1 MPDTILQ
8 IHKIG
13 AVHDDVPKQHA
24 AGVIGGGG
32 MMNLRHIE
40 VFHAVYQSGS
50 VSAAARALNVSQPSV
65 SKVLRHAESRIGFPL
80 FRVVKGRLV
89 ATEEAH
95 VLFHEARELYAHVQS
110 LQESTKNLKRGGEG
124 HLRLAVLPSLGL
136 DVAPAAVANFRHTH
150 PGVSFEIRTLHR
162 EDVLRALYE
171 RNSDLAIVYDA
182 PHHPQLNGIS
192 IGSGEL
198 VLLYRTDEF
207 PDAPARVSYDMFR
220 NRDLIRL
227 TDSGFVGTLFNNEVE
242 EQAGVPT
249 IAVQTYYVAA
259 GLVRR
264 GAGFAVVDEFTARAN
279 LGSDLSFRPLVGG
292 ARFQVFCTHLVSRP
306 LSRVARDF
314 VTTLEKTLASN
325 SI

>member
-1 MPDTILQ
+1 
-8 IHKIG
+8 
-13 AVHDDVPKQHA
+13 
-24 AGVIGGGG
+24 

-95 VLFHEARELYAHVQS
+95 VLFHEARELYARVQS
-110 LQESTKNLKRGGEG
+110 LQETTKNLRRGGEG

-136 DVAPAAVANFRHTH
+136 DMAPAAVAAFRASH
-150 PGVSFEIRTLHR
+150 PEVSFEIRTLHR

-171 RNSDLAIVYDA
+171 RNSDLAIIYDA
-182 PHHPQLNGIS
+182 PHHPQLSGIG

-198 VLLYRTDEF
+198 VMLFRRDEF
-207 PDAPARVSYDMFR
+207 PNMPERVSLDMFR
-220 NRDLIRL
+220 HRDLIRL
-227 TDSGFVGTLFNNEVE
+227 TDSGFVGTLFDREVSGE
-242 EQAGVPT
+242 EPGAPA
-249 IAVQTYYVAA
+249 ISVQTYYVAA
-259 GLVRR
+259 ALVRR
-264 GAGFAVVDEFTARAN
+264 GAGFAVVDEFTARHN
-279 LGSDLSFRPLVGG
+279 LGDDLDYRPLVGG

-306 LSRVARDF
+306 LSRLARDF
-314 VTTLEKTLASN
+314 VTTLEKTLASTAV
-325 SI
+325 

>member
-1 MPDTILQ
+1 
-8 IHKIG
+8 
-13 AVHDDVPKQHA
+13 
-24 AGVIGGGG
+24 

-95 VLFHEARELYAHVQS
+95 VLFHEARELYARVQS
-110 LQESTKNLKRGGEG
+110 LQETTKNLRRGGEG

-136 DVAPAAVANFRHTH
+136 DVAPAAVAAFRVSH
-150 PGVSFEIRTLHR
+150 PEVSFEIRTLHR

-171 RNSDLAIVYDA
+171 RNSDLAIIYDA
-182 PHHPQLNGIS
+182 PHHPQLSGIG

-198 VLLYRTDEF
+198 VMLFRRDEF
-207 PDAPARVSYDMFR
+207 PDMPERVSLDMFR
-220 NRDLIRL
+220 HRDLIRL
-227 TDSGFVGTLFNNEVE
+227 TDSGFLGTLFDNEISE
-242 EQAGVPT
+242 EQPATST
-249 IAVQTYYVAA
+249 ISVQTYYVAA
-259 GLVRR
+259 ALVRR

-279 LGSDLSFRPLVGG
+279 LGDDLDFRPLTNG

-306 LSRVARDF
+306 LSRLARDF
-314 VTTLEKTLASN
+314 VTMLEKTLASA
-325 SI
+325 IV

>member
-1 MPDTILQ
+1 
-8 IHKIG
+8 
-13 AVHDDVPKQHA
+13 
-24 AGVIGGGG
+24 

-95 VLFHEARELYAHVQS
+95 VLFHEARELYARVQS
-110 LQESTKNLKRGGEG
+110 LQETTKNLRRGGEG

-136 DVAPAAVANFRHTH
+136 DIAPAAVAAFRIAH
-150 PGVSFEIRTLHR
+150 PEVSFEIRTLHR

-171 RNSDLAIVYDA
+171 RNSDFAVVYDA
-182 PHHPQLNGIS
+182 PHHPQLSGIG

-198 VLLYRTDEF
+198 VMLFRRDEF
-207 PDAPARVSYDMFR
+207 ANAPERVSLDMFR
-220 NRDLIRL
+220 HRDLIRL
-227 TDSGFVGTLFNNEVE
+227 TDSGFVGTLFDREVSE
-242 EQAGVPT
+242 EAPGTPA
-249 IAVQTYYVAA
+249 ISVQTYYVAA
-259 GLVRR
+259 ALVRR

-279 LGSDLSFRPLVGG
+279 LGDDLDFRPLTNG

-306 LSRVARDF
+306 LSRLARDF
-314 VTTLEKTLASN
+314 VTTLEKTLASAAV
-325 SI
+325 

>member
-1 MPDTILQ
+1 
-8 IHKIG
+8 
-13 AVHDDVPKQHA
+13 
-24 AGVIGGGG
+24 

-95 VLFHEARELYAHVQS
+95 VLFHEARELYARVQS
-110 LQESTKNLKRGGEG
+110 LQETTKNLRRGGEG

-136 DVAPAAVANFRHTH
+136 DMAPAAVAAFRASH
-150 PGVSFEIRTLHR
+150 PEVSFEIRTLHR

-171 RNSDLAIVYDA
+171 RNSDLAIIYDA
-182 PHHPQLNGIS
+182 PHHPQLSGIG

-198 VLLYRTDEF
+198 VMLFRRDEF
-207 PDAPARVSYDMFR
+207 PNAPERVSFEMFR
-220 NRDLIRL
+220 HRDLIRL
-227 TDSGFVGTLFNNEVE
+227 TDSGFVGSLFDREVSE
-242 EQAGVPT
+242 EASGTPA
-249 IAVQTYYVAA
+249 ISVQTYYVAA
-259 GLVRR
+259 ALVRR

-279 LGSDLSFRPLVGG
+279 LGDDLDFRPLTNG

-306 LSRVARDF
+306 LSRLARDF
-314 VTTLEKTLASN
+314 VTALEKTLASAAV
-325 SI
+325 

>member
-1 MPDTILQ
+1 
-8 IHKIG
+8 
-13 AVHDDVPKQHA
+13 
-24 AGVIGGGG
+24 

-95 VLFHEARELYAHVQS
+95 VLFHEARELYARVQS
-110 LQESTKNLKRGGEG
+110 LQETTKNLRRGGEG

-136 DVAPAAVANFRHTH
+136 DVAPAAVAAFRTTH
-150 PGVSFEIRTLHR
+150 PEVSFEIRTLHR

-171 RNSDLAIVYDA
+171 RNSDLAIIYDA
-182 PHHPQLNGIS
+182 PHHPQLSGIG

-198 VLLYRTDEF
+198 VMLFRRDEF
-207 PDAPARVSYDMFR
+207 PNAPERVSLDMFR
-220 NRDLIRL
+220 HRDLIRL
-227 TDSGFVGTLFNNEVE
+227 TDSGFVGTLFDREVSE
-242 EQAGVPT
+242 EEPGTPA
-249 IAVQTYYVAA
+249 ISVQTYYVAA
-259 GLVRR
+259 ALVRR

-279 LGSDLSFRPLVGG
+279 LGDDLDFRPLTNG

-306 LSRVARDF
+306 LSRLARDF
-314 VTTLEKTLASN
+314 VTTLEKTLAS
-325 SI
+325 SAV